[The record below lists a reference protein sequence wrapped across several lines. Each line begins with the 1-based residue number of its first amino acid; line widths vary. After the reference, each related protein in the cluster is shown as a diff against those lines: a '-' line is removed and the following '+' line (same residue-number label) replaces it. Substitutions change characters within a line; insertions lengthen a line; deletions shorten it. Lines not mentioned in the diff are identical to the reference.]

1 MEEKKLN
8 CSSSLRGSRFLKF
21 SFYIY
26 IYIFSKSI
34 IAKIFV
40 SNEYLSIYLPIRRG
54 RKSSFF
60 LNLAF
65 PWLRSAFFPPRFPYE
80 EPPFPVVYVCVLVI
94 DHWHRCLFLDFP
106 PISLPVFFGR
116 KKERK
121 EKRIGGRFEEKK
133 RDEWETATST
143 CQNVRASAA
152 RETLVNCRFIS
163 GHGEKSPPLSYTLT
177 WITNSKRAFGALLK
191 KQNRLQ
197 ISVEI
202 YPPHFW
208 CVSSERFK
216 NLKCPKRIF
225 APSGTSFFFS
235 SDCSRD

>member
-1 MEEKKLN
+1 MTQV
-8 CSSSLRGSRFLKF
+8 R
-21 SFYIY
+21 
-26 IYIFSKSI
+26 
-34 IAKIFV
+34 
-40 SNEYLSIYLPIRRG
+40 
-54 RKSSFF
+54 
-60 LNLAF
+60 
-65 PWLRSAFFPPRFPYE
+65 FFPPSFSIRRATLSCN
-80 EPPFPVVYVCVLVI
+80 VCVRTG
-94 DHWHRCLFLDFP
+94 HR
-106 PISLPVFFGR
+106 SLTPVPVPRFSSNIFALFFGR

-191 KQNRLQ
+191 KQNRLE